1 MSPKTSSFADPQSW
15 RPREPQGCEERGNA
29 LTGLVPTSASRDP
42 ALRLLGKEAPVL
54 ILKHRPEGRGFWAA
68 SSPSGGGPSFRASGS
83 PSALLQPPGNN
94 HPPLHRA
101 QRALFLPTR
110 GFLLKC
116 PLASL
121 QQGVPWWG
129 RPPQWEPQHR
139 RKRVFPR
146 SEAVPLWQAPC
157 TINSWGPFEI
167 K

>member
-94 HPPLHRA
+94 HPPTPPCAEGTFPPHA
-101 QRALFLPTR
+101 GLP
-110 GFLLKC
+110 
-116 PLASL
+116 
-121 QQGVPWWG
+121 V
-129 RPPQWEPQHR
+129 E
-139 RKRVFPR
+139 
-146 SEAVPLWQAPC
+146 VPLGLPPAGGAVVGSASTVGAPASQEESFPALRSRA
-157 TINSWGPFEI
+157 TLTGTVHHQLLGAV
-167 K
+167 